1 MCVIFLFKTRFRI
14 VIAAAQGLKN
24 NFRATQFRWNFLLIL
39 HSDNGLCM
47 THAPTTLCACRG
59 TLKNIKNHRTSAD
72 DRFRVCIYR
81 ILISMYSSVLNEH
94 NNIGADSA
102 LTRRA
107 QPILYIMILYCLSK
121 YLYFFFIYV
130 NLVGFYCQ

>member
-1 MCVIFLFKTRFRI
+1 
-14 VIAAAQGLKN
+14 
-24 NFRATQFRWNFLLIL
+24 
-39 HSDNGLCM
+39 M

-107 QPILYIMILYCLSK
+107 QPILYIMILYAHYMVSFIPK
-121 YLYFFFIYV
+121 YNQALTPPIF
-130 NLVGFYCQ
+130 LK